1 MTRLGNAGRGSLRA
15 AINSANTSLPGRP
28 VLIRFAVR
36 GTITLA
42 SALPAVARNTTI
54 NGTTAPGYAR
64 APVVEIDGN
73 GQAGLEFA
81 PGSSGS
87 RLLGLAVDDASGD
100 GVTLEAGNITLDR
113 NYIGLRP
120 SGAAFGNHGDGVF
133 VAASSYAN
141 TIGENLSGRSGA
153 VSNVISGNAGNG
165 ITLSGS
171 SINTVQD
178 NRIGT
183 NPAGTSA
190 LPNRYNGLAITGRSY
205 ANEIGGTA
213 FVDSATGQANN
224 PTGSKGTVTPV
235 FVVPPLGNLISS
247 NGLNGVLIDA
257 GAGHNELN
265 GNFIGTTA
273 NGDASLGNG
282 ANGVWIDS
290 ANYNSLI
297 GCKFV
302 NNPFVYYNVVS
313 GNKQDGLRVTDAKGT
328 VVQGNFFGTGA
339 NNTSIVAN
347 RLDGIGVQGTS
358 ADTQVGGVI
367 PLGNVSAGNGRN
379 GIEVAGKVSGFT
391 TFNTFGGLLAFKG
404 AAPNGRDGLLIT
416 ATGGNNLVRTNVFSG
431 NRSNGIELGGNAS
444 GVTVDPDIAGL
455 NTKGNGPLPNGGD
468 GLRIDGTAHGN
479 IIGGTRRSVIPQDTF
494 SGNDGYGVAIS
505 AGAYGNQVFTSFI
518 GPEILGVSALGN
530 QKGGVLLTGHAHAN
544 LIGAL
549 SMRPANLISG
559 NTGIGVL
566 LRAGTTRNLI
576 INNYIGRSRQGPA
589 AAEYRPPGREPRLGQ
604 HHPGQPDLSASGGGQ
619 HTHPALGGQPAAGRA
634 HVAARGRRHV
644 AVVTAGRDRDV
655 TAARAPAV
663 ARVEGYRDRV
673 PGPGHHDLDPGV
685 RAALADEVP
694 GHVPGWQ
701 AQQVAQGQHHVGHV
715 LADAAATGQRLGGR
729 GPHRGDPA
737 GVLQQAVHQVADPLR
752 PVQRGHHRGRPPG
765 SEVAEPVIGGGQP
778 GRGQQCGAVDG
789 LQGRRGGPVAAD
801 PLHDGGKPELH
812 GLGHVLGAQPGDHV
826 AAGVPAHPA
835 PGLRP
840 VHLELAGPAVLAAVP
855 VRRHDDQP
863 LPQ

>member
-1 MTRLGNAGRGSLRA
+1 VFSIVTQVRARHGTIVRKGHFVPRVPVRAAGAALVAAGIAVSGVMAGGTTAAAATRPAQHRNRPPGYARTIIVTRLGNAGPGSLRA
-15 AINSANTSLPGRP
+15 AITSAITSLPGRP

-36 GTITLA
+36 GTITLS
-42 SALPAVARNTTI
+42 SALPPVSRNTAI
-54 NGTTAPGYAR
+54 NGTTAPGYAG
-64 APVVEIDGN
+64 APVLEIDAN

-100 GVTLEAGNITLDR
+100 GVTLEASNITLDR
-113 NYIGLRP
+113 NYIGLSP

-133 VAASSYAN
+133 VAASSYGD
-141 TIGENLSGRSGA
+141 TIGENLTGRSGA

-183 NPAGTSA
+183 NPAGTA
-190 LPNRYNGLAITGRSY
+190 PIPNRYNGLAITGRSY

-213 FVDSATGQANN
+213 FVDSATGQVNN
-224 PTGSKGTVTPV
+224 PTGTKGTVTPV

-282 ANGVWIDS
+282 ASGVWIDS

-347 RLDGIGVQGTS
+347 RRDGILIEGTS
-358 ADTQVGGVI
+358 TDTQVGGVI

-379 GIEVAGKVSGFT
+379 GIGVTGKVSGFT

-455 NTKGNGPLPNGGD
+455 TTKGNSPLPNGGD

-479 IIGGTRRSVIPQDTF
+479 TIGGSRRSVIPQDTF
-494 SGNDGYGVAIS
+494 SGNAGYGVAIS
-505 AGAYGNQVFTSFI
+505 GAAHGNQVFTSFI
-518 GPEILGVSALGN
+518 GTEVLGVSALGN
-530 QKGGVLLTGHAHAN
+530 QKGGVLLTGHAYAN
-544 LIGAL
+544 VIGSI

-559 NTGIGVL
+559 NTGIGVT
-566 LRAGTTRNLI
+566 LRAGTARNLV
-576 INNYIGRSRQGPA
+576 INNYIG
-589 AAEYRPPGREPRLGQ
+589 L
-604 HHPGQPDLSASGGGQ
+604 
-619 HTHPALGGQPAAGRA
+619 
-634 HVAARGRRHV
+634 
-644 AVVTAGRDRDV
+644 
-655 TAARAPAV
+655 
-663 ARVEGYRDRV
+663 
-673 PGPGHHDLDPGV
+673 
-685 RAALADEVP
+685 
-694 GHVPGWQ
+694 
-701 AQQVAQGQHHVGHV
+701 
-715 LADAAATGQRLGGR
+715 
-729 GPHRGDPA
+729 
-737 GVLQQAVHQVADPLR
+737 
-752 PVQRGHHRGRPPG
+752 
-765 SEVAEPVIGGGQP
+765 
-778 GRGQQCGAVDG
+778 
-789 LQGRRGGPVAAD
+789 GRRGHRLPNTG
-801 PLHDGGKPELH
+801 
-812 GLGHVLGAQPGDHV
+812 
-826 AAGVPAHPA
+826 
-835 PGLRP
+835 RP
-840 VHLELAGPAVLAAVP
+840 VVNHGSGNII
-855 VRRHDDQP
+855 RGNRT
-863 LPQ
+863 